1 MVSHSY
7 RSHTETRV
15 PNLHT
20 GAFGRSR
27 PPEPPWRLLGSSEQ
41 EPGVVGIG
49 SGGDDVPLA
58 SVQNARQSSEETD
71 DASAPIDSSAS
82 CGTHDR
88 GGCGPAVAK
97 IKIHKI
103 RYDPPGADYA
113 SDSQLRAEYI
123 VIRNT
128 GNRRRQLQNW
138 VVKDQ
143 DGHGFKFPGE
153 LS

>member
-1 MVSHSY
+1 M
-7 RSHTETRV
+7 
-15 PNLHT
+15 
-20 GAFGRSR
+20 
-27 PPEPPWRLLGSSEQ
+27 
-41 EPGVVGIG
+41 VGIG

-58 SVQNARQSSEETD
+58 RVQNARQSSEETD

-82 CGTHDR
+82 CGTHDDR

>member
-1 MVSHSY
+1 M
-7 RSHTETRV
+7 RSH
-15 PNLHT
+15 
-20 GAFGRSR
+20 
-27 PPEPPWRLLGSSEQ
+27 RLIALLLAGLLTV
-41 EPGVVGIG
+41 GV
-49 SGGDDVPLA
+49 A
-58 SVQNARQSSEETD
+58 
-71 DASAPIDSSAS
+71 
-82 CGTHDR
+82 
-88 GGCGPAVAK
+88 GPAAAK